1 MFSVKSVV
9 DVFPARSVSLFEKLI
24 SPTRDQ
30 AMYFVHSFFHDAS
43 RNEPY
48 RRSRYNPLGC

>member
-1 MFSVKSVV
+1 MSSC
-9 DVFPARSVSLFEKLI
+9 EKLI

-48 RRSRYNPLGC
+48 RRSRYNLLCC